1 MFYFLLGIAF
11 ILIQMLAHKLL
22 TKNEKNLKFWMSY
35 AMVLIANLSLIF
47 SIAWMY
53 ESILETEIQAAMMGL
68 LFFGGPGIILA
79 IITYRINKPATK

>member
-11 ILIQMLAHKLL
+11 ILIQMLTHKLL
-22 TKNEKNLKFWMSY
+22 VKMDKSIKLWISY
-35 AMVLIANLSLIF
+35 AMILVANLSVIF
-47 SIAWMY
+47 SIAWAY

-79 IITYRINKPATK
+79 IMTYRINKPVSK